1 MKQVP
6 ITPVPIDRLESLIG
20 AERQEA
26 ARRLATAA
34 SSELGGTTVWNVNST
49 AAGGGVAEMLAVLVA
64 YAEGAGIIC
73 KWLVTEGDPEFFAIT
88 KRIHNFLHGS
98 RVRGELGKAEHDHY
112 EEVTAGNAAA
122 LRDHVKAGD
131 IVILHDPQTAGLAK
145 TVQDIGATAIW
156 RCHVG
161 RDEFNEAMTLA
172 WDFLRPYVERAD
184 ATVFSRAEYAPDWV
198 DLEHMAVIPPSI
210 DPFSPKNQDLD
221 LEQARTLL
229 VAAGV
234 LSGSTRGKPE
244 YVRGDG
250 STATLD
256 TTAELVGDPPDVDT
270 PLVVQVSR
278 WDRLKDH
285 QGVLR
290 GFAEHVLGT
299 PEGDKAHLLLV
310 GPSVAGVADD
320 PEGQEV
326 LEECTKAWRDL
337 PDEQRSRVSLVSL
350 PMEDLEENAAL
361 VNAIQRQAA
370 VMVQKSL
377 VEGFGLTVAEA
388 MWKSRPV
395 VASAV
400 GGILDQITDGEQ
412 GLLLE
417 DPSDLAAFGAAV
429 RRLLGDLDEADRM
442 GQAAR
447 ERVNERFLP
456 DRQLA
461 QWYELLGSLRT

>member
-1 MKQVP
+1 MP
-6 ITPVPIDRLESLIG
+6 IKPVPIDRLESLIG
-20 AERQEA
+20 TERQDV
-26 ARRLATAA
+26 ARRLAEAA
-34 SSELGGTTVWNVNST
+34 TRELGESTVWNVNST

-64 YAEGAGIIC
+64 YAEGAGVKC
-73 KWLVTEGDPEFFAIT
+73 KWLVTDGDPEFFAIT
-88 KRIHNFLHGS
+88 KRIHNLLHGS
-98 RVRGELGKAEHDHY
+98 QVRGELGQAEHDHY
-112 EEVTAGNAAA
+112 DEVTAGNAAQ
-122 LRDHVKAGD
+122 LREHVKPGD
-131 IVILHDPQTAGLAK
+131 IVILHDPQTAGLSE
-145 TVQDIGATAIW
+145 TVADIGAQAIW

-161 RDEFNEAMTLA
+161 RDEFNDEMTRA
-172 WDFLRPYVERAD
+172 WDFLRPYVERAQ

-198 DLEHMAVIPPSI
+198 DREHMAVIPPSI
-210 DPFSPKNQDLD
+210 DPFSPKNQDLE
-221 LEQARTLL
+221 LEQARALL
-229 VAAGV
+229 IAAGV
-234 LSGSTRGKPE
+234 LSGRSGGEPE
-244 YVRGDG
+244 FVRGDG
-250 STATLD
+250 SSATLD
-256 TTAELVGDPPDVDT
+256 SAAELVGDPPDVDT

-285 QGVLR
+285 EGVLR

-299 PEGDKAHLLLV
+299 SEGDKAHLLLV

-326 LEECTKAWRDL
+326 LDECTKAWHDL
-337 PDEQRSRVSLVSL
+337 PEDQRARISLVSL
-350 PMEDLEENAAL
+350 PMDDGEENAAL
-361 VNAIQRQAA
+361 VNAVQRQAA

-442 GQAAR
+442 GSAAR

-461 QWYELLGSLRT
+461 QWYELLGSLRD